1 MESIQNTLQP
11 SAWVKNY
18 GNILYQ
24 YAFSRVDDSEEAAD
38 LVQETLLAGLNGS
51 KNYKGEAS
59 EKNWLFSILKNKI
72 IDHYRAKAKKRS
84 VQALPEINDDHDDHW
99 FDGNGGW
106 QLNGKPQQ
114 WDYAGT
120 MTERKELQN
129 IIDRCRED
137 LKELQRQVFVL
148 KYMEDRDADFIC
160 KVLNISTSNYWVLL
174 HRCRL
179 QMRTCVEHHWLKN

>member
-1 MESIQNTLQP
+1 METIQNRLQP
-11 SAWVKNY
+11 SSWVKNY

-59 EKNWLFSILKNKI
+59 EKNWLFSILKHKI
-72 IDHYRAKAKKRS
+72 IDHYRNKAKKRN
-84 VQALPEINDDHDDHW
+84 VQALPELNEDEEHW
-99 FDGNGGW
+99 FDTNGGW
-106 QLNGKPQQ
+106 QMNERPQA
-114 WDYAGT
+114 WDYAGSH
-120 MTERKELQN
+120 TERKELQS